1 MIAVSIVDA
10 GFRFTPRSFL
20 KPLRISTG
28 TITELI
34 EATAFVRVRGT
45 SGLEATGEGNILLSD
60 LWAWPDPTRPHAER
74 EAAMRGYCERL
85 ASELPTRCGHRE
97 GHPIV
102 LGMNLFES
110 LHSDDG
116 MPVLA
121 RSVCSSPLDAALHDA
136 TGKLAG
142 LSAFELFEGEAG
154 DESIDRWFPESGA
167 FAAIRNV
174 IQPPRNAFDAW
185 HLVGAS
191 DDLDEVLREWRVR
204 RGYRAFKIKVLGR
217 DAGADAQQTVAVY
230 RKLSSTGTD
239 TIRLSI
245 DSNEANPDAAS
256 VADYLEAVRT
266 LDPDALRAIDFL
278 EQPTSRDIIKNA
290 QNWVRVSK
298 IKPVMLDEG
307 LSDMDLLPIAAGQ
320 GWSGLALKTCK
331 GHSFTLLAAA
341 WAHARGMKLSVQ
353 DLTNP
358 GHSFL
363 HAALLA
369 SRLPSVNGAELNSI
383 QFMPEANAG
392 WSDQYPSLFG
402 PFNGRHEIPDLPV
415 IGLHFAR

>member
-85 ASELPTRCGHRE
+85 ASELPTRCGPGPR
-97 GHPIV
+97 HPIV
-102 LGMNLFES
+102 LGMHLFES

-136 TGKLAG
+136 AGKLAG

-174 IQPPRNAFDAW
+174 IQPPTNAFDAW

-217 DAGADAQQTVAVY
+217 DARADAVQTVTVY
-230 RKLSSTGTD
+230 RKLSSTGTGA
-239 TIRLSI
+239 IRLSI

-369 SRLPSVNGAELNSI
+369 SRLPSLNGAELNSI

-392 WSDQYPSLFG
+392 WSDQYPSLFS
-402 PFNGRHEIPDLPV
+402 PTNGRHEIPDLPV